1 MLRVKNISFSYTNK
15 RIISNVS
22 FSIAKGK
29 CLAVIGES
37 GCGKSTLLQLVY
49 GLHDLDHGHI
59 FWNETAVLGPKFNLI
74 PGMEKM
80 KYLAQ
85 DFDLMPYITVAEN
98 VGKYLS
104 NVDIKAKKARIT
116 ELLALVEMSE
126 FANVKAQFLSGGQ
139 MQRVA
144 IARVLAL
151 EPQLIL
157 FDEPFSHIDTFRK
170 NSLRRKVFHY
180 LKQKK
185 ITCIVATHDSK
196 DILSFSDET
205 LVLRGGIVVTKGSTK
220 NVYQD
225 RTDFYTASLF
235 DDVNVISSAILGLE
249 GSERQVYL
257 FPYQLKVVSQSKLKV
272 EVVQSYFKGNA
283 FLIEST
289 FLNQRI
295 FFESEFAFAIESEVY
310 LAIEN

>member
-1 MLRVKNISFSYTNK
+1 MLIVKNISFSYTDK

-22 FSIAKGK
+22 FSIEKGE

-49 GLHDLDHGHI
+49 GLHDLDQGQI
-59 FWNETAVLGPKFNLI
+59 LCNGIEVLGPKFHLI
-74 PGMEKM
+74 PGMENM

-104 NVDIKAKKARIT
+104 NVDVKAKKTRIS
-116 ELLALVEMSE
+116 ELLDLVEMSE

-151 EPQLIL
+151 EPELL
-157 FDEPFSHIDTFRK
+157 LLDEPFSHIDTFRK
-170 NSLRRKVFHY
+170 NGLRRRVFSY
-180 LKQKK
+180 LKEKE

-196 DILSFSDET
+196 DILSFTDET
-205 LVLRGGIVVTKGSTK
+205 LVLRDGNAVTNGCTK
-220 NVYQD
+220 KVYEE
-225 RTDFYTASLF
+225 RIDFYTASLF
-235 DDVNVISSAILGLE
+235 DDVNVISSTILGIE
-249 GSERQVYL
+249 GKERPVYL

-272 EVVQSYFKGNA
+272 IVVQSYFKGNG

-289 FLNQRI
+289 FLNEKV
-295 FFESEFAFAIESEVY
+295 FFESPLSFNTNSEVY